1 MAFFLPMKKTL
12 LLLLFLAFS
21 GIQAQEK
28 VSYKKKKFF
37 LPSIV
42 YSKYPILDNVISQ
55 TSFYQIDKGL
65 IRQEQYLKK
74 KYFDID
80 GYIKEPVNGKLKIYV
95 TIAMPKFTATK
106 IDSTYDKKSRA
117 WVYQPSS
124 QFEVKVNIEVKCADK
139 LILSEAFVT
148 SEAFNLKATYRRS
161 DLKTIVTENNK
172 KLRDEDLKEAFDDD
186 SGVEDVIYYSM
197 DKAQNFLNYKL
208 RYYKTE
214 TKEKFEFM
222 TSKGHPEYKQ
232 MLDFENE
239 ITAQLE
245 KVTLEKGLDEKLLA
259 PHLAYLDGLLVKYPQ
274 TPENEAIRFVI
285 TNDLALT
292 YLLLENK
299 QKALFYADLLIK
311 NDKRDSRGS
320 DIIDRANTADFVDK
334 KIRTHTN
341 RFVDLKKLGFKISE
355 EKEELR
361 LAFFEKIDRQEA
373 DWEQEKATRVDF
385 LEKSRIQRDNMLDS
399 IAYQSNPDLLA
410 KIINRLG
417 GSENLKKIDKTHLT
431 SKLVLE
437 ESNVPHTEER
447 WATSTNFLLKKK
459 MPETYYQIVN
469 GPESWS
475 HDDRESGVG
484 AKWKKSSSADYSNH
498 SANLDPI
505 NLITGFRLDLWNKY
519 ELLGEEMIAGQ
530 PCYHLTYFEKT
541 LNSSNRTIPKTEH
554 HLFIDKENFN
564 IVSVEKTEFDDGNK
578 SFFEKRTFKDYREVV
593 ALNNGK
599 VPYKIQYEIEDFY
612 GDTLYEE
619 QRDKV
624 EINPMFANR
633 IFIKEVYFGSFK

>member
-1 MAFFLPMKKTL
+1 MAFFLPMKKIV
-12 LLLLFLAFS
+12 LLLLFFGFS

-37 LPSIV
+37 IPSVV
-42 YSKYPILDNVISQ
+42 YSKYPILDNVITQ

-65 IRQEQYLKK
+65 REQEQYLKK
-74 KYFDID
+74 KYFDIE
-80 GYIKEPVNGKLKIYV
+80 GYIKDPANGKLKIYV
-95 TIAMPKFTATK
+95 TIAMPKYTATK
-106 IDSTYDKKSRA
+106 IDSTYDKKYRA
-117 WVYQPSS
+117 WKYQPQSR
-124 QFEVKVNIEVKCADK
+124 FDVKVNVEVKYADK
-139 LILSEAFVT
+139 MLLSEVFVT
-148 SEAFNLKATYRRS
+148 SEAFDLEATYQRSNLK
-161 DLKTIVTENNK
+161 DIVALNDK
-172 KLRDEDLKEAFDDD
+172 KLRDADLKEEYGDD
-186 SGVEDVIYYSM
+186 SGVEAVIYASM

-208 RYYKTE
+208 KYYTTE

-239 ITAQLE
+239 ITTQLQ

-274 TPENEAIRFVI
+274 VPENEAIRFII

-299 QKALFYADLLIK
+299 AKALFYADLLIK

-320 DIIDRANTADFVDK
+320 DIIERANSADFVDK

-341 RFVDLKKLGFKISE
+341 RFVDLKKLGFKINE

-373 DWEQEKATRVDF
+373 DWEQEKVTRTEF
-385 LEKSRIQRDNMLDS
+385 LEKSKIQRDNMLDS

-410 KIINRLG
+410 KIISRLG
-417 GSENLKKIDKTHLT
+417 GSESLKKIDKTHLT
-431 SKLVLE
+431 SKLLLE
-437 ESNVPHTEER
+437 ESNVPQTEER
-447 WATSTNFLLKKK
+447 WATQTNFLLKKK
-459 MPETYYQIVN
+459 MPETYYQVVN

-475 HDDRESGVG
+475 HDDREKGIGV
-484 AKWKKSSSADYSNH
+484 KWKKLSAADHSNLTT
-498 SANLDPI
+498 NLDPI
-505 NLITGFRLDLWNKY
+505 NLISGFRFDLWNKY
-519 ELLGEEMIAGQ
+519 ELLGEEMAGGKL
-530 PCYHLTYFEKT
+530 CYHLTYFEKT
-541 LNSSNRTIPKTEH
+541 LNSSNRTIPKTEY

-564 IVSVEKTEFDDGNK
+564 VVSAEKTEFDDGNK
-578 SFFEKRTFKDYREVV
+578 SFFEKRTFKDYREVS

-599 VPYKIQYEIEDFY
+599 IPYKIQYEIEDFY
-612 GDTLYEE
+612 GDTVYEE
-619 QRDKV
+619 HRDKI